1 MRKLFIAIST
11 MLFVAC
17 APKYPTVTPEQVIKV
32 ANIIRP
38 KVLFPYHYSDT
49 DLSAIPAAL
58 ADEHIN
64 VRIRHYE

>member
-1 MRKLFIAIST
+1 MKKIFIAIST
-11 MLFVAC
+11 MLFAAC

-32 ANIIRP
+32 AQIIRP

-49 DLSAIPAAL
+49 DLSAIPTEL
-58 ADEHIN
+58 PDID